1 MLSSAAPPLLPDFE
15 SAGPL
20 RRSGPV
26 CTGPPTQRIATQQ
39 IMIGVGMGLLGWVA
53 AAIHLFMLD
62 PLYLRRGPVLQR
74 VEESC
79 RPNPGGG
86 NALLRRDCGLVRR
99 PSRVTLGWV
108 VAGDVACP

>member
-26 CTGPPTQRIATQQ
+26 CTGPTTQRIATQQ

-53 AAIHLFMLD
+53 AAIHLFVFD
-62 PLYLRRGPVLQR
+62 PLYLRRGRFCSGLR
-74 VEESC
+74 SC